1 VTLKNQD
8 NSTYATRN
16 YVNLYIPNATPTVIS
31 GALDGTDPT
40 IKLKGEF
47 LEQTLTTDQHVMVF
61 GLPFKDHSKEHN
73 DEVAAH
79 HEYDPLKQVGFFT
92 NDNWAREDFPLLMAH
107 ANSYPSTATV
117 ATDAG
122 SQRNNKYVY
131 HNKIYYLYTPPAVS
145 PSRYAV
151 VLFDEDSID
160 EPQEEPITDLSAF
173 RWGVYDLSGR
183 LLRTK
188 EAVMNG
194 TWRRH
199 LPPGMYIVN
208 GRKLPVK

>member
-1 VTLKNQD
+1 
-8 NSTYATRN
+8 
-16 YVNLYIPNATPTVIS
+16 
-31 GALDGTDPT
+31 
-40 IKLKGEF
+40 
-47 LEQTLTTDQHVMVF
+47 MVF

-79 HEYDPLKQVGFFT
+79 HEYDTYKQVGFFT
-92 NDNWAREDFPLLMAH
+92 NDNWAREDHSELKAH
-107 ANSYPSTATV
+107 ADSYAAAGTTGSV
-117 ATDAG
+117 ATDAETG
-122 SQRNNKYVY
+122 GKLERNNKYVY

-145 PSRYAV
+145 PSRYSV
-151 VLFDEDSID
+151 ILFDEDSID

-208 GRKLPVK
+208 GRKVPVK